1 MKTRLISH
9 VAASGLLLTGV
20 AAALGSIGA
29 GGGIVLRFD
38 RGAELALE
46 VEHVERHSLELDRLA
61 LIKGEGEPI
70 LSETSMHLWTAS
82 RSLGIEEIDPVTGLL
97 RRQYGA
103 TEGVLQVGQIAEG
116 EETRGPEMVLA
127 SALDGVGVAYV
138 PRAGAPDGF
147 ARHFDTIEAVEEELL
162 PGLAP
167 PRDWGKLLPRDQSGA
182 PRSVE
187 PGEAWDVRPE
197 DLEAVLSLLGDTLL
211 VGGEG
216 GEPRMLRAYETG
228 LGGNLHA
235 GFSGDVAG
243 KASARI
249 VEEGASAEF
258 GRYVDVRIDF
268 TLRLSADRT
277 AASQRTRPGRDT
289 EDYGLDMLGS
299 GLEQVLEGQSI
310 VRWSVDANAPAR
322 ILTEAEEGT
331 RVTVRLLEPGGTVAQ
346 QELDMSG
353 ELSLTTRFRTRA
365 RVGSARKR

>member
-1 MKTRLISH
+1 MANIDYDDHYEWLCEKAEIRQRLAKEWLRETI
-9 VAASGLLLTGV
+9 AAGDADELYIPIGDDLTPLLL
-20 AAALGSIGA
+20 ALTHRTPA
-29 GGGIVLRFD
+29 QN
-38 RGAELALE
+38 A
-46 VEHVERHSLELDRLA
+46 
-61 LIKGEGEPI
+61 
-70 LSETSMHLWTAS
+70 
-82 RSLGIEEIDPVTGLL
+82 
-97 RRQYGA
+97 
-103 TEGVLQVGQIAEG
+103 
-116 EETRGPEMVLA
+116 
-127 SALDGVGVAYV
+127 
-138 PRAGAPDGF
+138 
-147 ARHFDTIEAVEEELL
+147 
-162 PGLAP
+162 
-167 PRDWGKLLPRDQSGA
+167 
-182 PRSVE
+182 
-187 PGEAWDVRPE
+187 
-197 DLEAVLSLLGDTLL
+197 LLGAIL

-331 RVTVRLLEPGGTVAQ
+331 RVSVRLLEPGGTVAQ

>member
-1 MKTRLISH
+1 MKTRFISQ
-9 VAASGLLLTGV
+9 VATSGLLLTGI
-20 AAALGSIGA
+20 AAGLGTNGA
-29 GGGIVLRFD
+29 SGGLLLRFD
-38 RGAELALE
+38 RGTELALE

-61 LIKGEGEPI
+61 LIKGEDEPI

-82 RSLGIEEIDPVTGLL
+82 RAFGIEEIDPVTGLL
-97 RRQYGA
+97 RRQYGS

-116 EETRGPEMVLA
+116 EETRGPEMLLV
-127 SALDGVGVAYV
+127 SALDGVGVAYA
-138 PRAGAPDGF
+138 PREDAPGGY
-147 ARHFDTIEAVEEELL
+147 ARHFDTVDAAEESLL
-162 PGLAP
+162 PGLAA
-167 PRDWGKLLPRDQSGA
+167 PRDWGKLLPRDRSGA

-187 PGEAWDVRPE
+187 PGEAWEIRPE
-197 DLEAVLSLLGDTLL
+197 DLEAVFAPLGDTVL

-216 GEPRMLRAYETG
+216 GEPRMLRAYDTG

-235 GFSGDVAG
+235 GFGGDVGG

-249 VEEGASAEF
+249 VEEGADGEF
-258 GRYVDVRIDF
+258 GRYVDVRVDF

-277 AASQRTRPGRDT
+277 DASQQVRAGQDT

-299 GLEQVLEGQSI
+299 GLEQVIEGQSTI
-310 VRWSVDANAPAR
+310 RWSLDTNAPVR

-353 ELSLTTRFRTRA
+353 ELSLTTRFRRRA
-365 RVGSARKR
+365 RVGSARQR